1 MAALGYELGE
11 ELGGLSEG
19 LGLEGGLVKLRD
31 GVNVGLND
39 TGNDES
45 SLASCLSASCSL
57 ARVSC
62 RSTLSNAP
70 RKSVAVEAKS
80 LLILAKAT

>member
-1 MAALGYELGE
+1 MAAHGCELDE

-19 LGLEGGLVKLRD
+19 LGLEGGLVKLGE
-31 GVNVGLND
+31 GVTAGLND
-39 TGNDES
+39 KGNDES
-45 SLASCLSASCSL
+45 SCRSASCSL

-62 RSTLSNAP
+62 RSTLSKAP

-80 LLILAKAT
+80 LLILAKAA